1 MADQGSQLG
10 PTEVVYSL
18 DSPRSVPLDTGPNA
32 NTSSSDP
39 FEGEQP
45 KIQGLLEKVMELE
58 TEIQTGIASSKA
70 TTPKKAEIREPLKEI
85 MKILVQQQVMI
96 GHLMG
101 RLSSETK
108 ENTFICTD
116 FILFCPPFWSKG

>member
-10 PTEVVYSL
+10 PTEVVHSL
-18 DSPRSVPLDTGPNA
+18 DSPRSVPLDKGQNA

-45 KIQGLLEKVMELE
+45 EIQGLLEKVMELE
-58 TEIQTGIASSKA
+58 TEIQTAITSSKA
-70 TTPKKAEIREPLKEI
+70 TTPKQAEIREPLKEI

-116 FILFCPPFWSKG
+116 FIFFPPFWSKG